1 MRKFGV
7 VVFCLVLF
15 VSLLSLAFS
24 TSSSLAFT
32 HPKKIEKWLSQ
43 SGLYGSFVDTAI
55 EQADKTAG
63 DDQSG
68 GVSLSDAAVKHHAQ
82 TAFSPQLIQRNVNLF
97 IDSNYAW
104 LDGKTAKPQ
113 FKVDLTSAKASF
125 AERVGNYVRT
135 YLSHL
140 PACTPA
146 QQAKIDL
153 STVDPLTLNC
163 RPTGL
168 DPVAEGKLVAQQMES
183 NGDFLGNTVITAD
196 TFGSKGDMQTTPY
209 YVKYASAPQAYKFG
223 KIVPWVAGALTL
235 LSSAAIYFLAARRR
249 KGVKIIGITL
259 ATAGIILVLT
269 KFISDQAFRTLE
281 RHIFN
286 QSSIGNLQ
294 KSLTTSLHYAE
305 NQLTKIDL
313 WFGIGY
319 LVLAALLICTLII
332 TRQRGLRIP
341 KPLQAIMPS
350 DSPEQAPTAPVAPT
364 DSNNTRAPKPAVKP
378 RRPKPPRL
386 VQ

>member
-32 HPKKIEKWLSQ
+32 HPKKIEKWLGQ
-43 SGLYGSFVDTAI
+43 SGLYSSFVDTAI

-63 DDQSG
+63 NDQSG
-68 GVSLSDAAVKHHAQ
+68 GVSLNDTAVKQAAES
-82 TAFSPQLIQRNVNLF
+82 AFSSKLIQRNVNLF
-97 IDSNYAW
+97 LDGNYAW

-163 RPTGL
+163 RPSGL
-168 DPVAEGKLVAQQMES
+168 DPVAEGKLVAQQMVS
-183 NGDFLGNTVITAD
+183 NGDFLDNTVITAD
-196 TFGSKGDMQTTPY
+196 TFGSKGDTQTTPY

-249 KGVKIIGITL
+249 KGIKIIGVTL
-259 ATAGIILVLT
+259 AVAGVILVLT
-269 KFISDQAFRTLE
+269 KFISDQAFRAVE

-286 QSSIGNLQ
+286 QSSVGNLQ

-319 LVLAALLICTLII
+319 LVLAAILIGALII

-341 KPLQAIMPS
+341 KPLQSITPS
-350 DSPEQAPTAPVAPT
+350 DSPEQVPTTPT
-364 DSNNTRAPKPAVKP
+364 DANNDLETQPAVKP